1 MKDLED
7 KMDHFDEKAI
17 EEEVRSTKALIQTF
31 LQALGAF
38 RLYEASHPLISRFL
52 DRLRND
58 FDHYFNEFDSFSLQ
72 VGEHQLFFRGKV
84 VYESQ
89 DVKESLAF
97 AFFKDGI
104 REIRFF
110 NGLEFKEIV
119 DFLNIVRESDSVNR
133 LEDDLVTLIWGKD
146 FSHIAITTVDD
157 FSEGSTF
164 FVPATEEDLLKGLE
178 YNSPGKEG
186 VEENILIEEN
196 IKQTMSP
203 SLGKAPAQTFQLTPE
218 EMTEINREIQQ
229 EQQPEHLYVLI
240 ENLIEIL
247 LHLGG
252 EMDAYENL
260 ISYFEQSIESL
271 LKQKDVERAV
281 AILMNLR
288 KIKESIAKE
297 DKQILAIRRILDTS
311 TNPHCLELIGMAMRG
326 GEEMDPTPIL
336 QYFQLLTKEAIDP
349 LCLLLGGIESA
360 KWRKVVTDLLIE
372 LSREDI
378 QPLTKFLADRNSILV
393 RQILSILEKVGH
405 PSTIKYLGNLVS
417 HSDSKVREAT
427 LQLVTQ
433 FGDRGKDHIQRFL
446 KDPAA
451 EIRGKASLILAR
463 MTKNQAVKPLVEII
477 LSEEFYKRNYD
488 EKASFFRALKETGSE
503 EVIPVLK
510 KIASKKMWFSKK
522 AKWDEMRLCA
532 TNTLKMMGALASP
545 VK

>member
-1 MKDLED
+1 
-7 KMDHFDEKAI
+7 
-17 EEEVRSTKALIQTF
+17 
-31 LQALGAF
+31 
-38 RLYEASHPLISRFL
+38 L

-110 NGLEFKEIV
+110 NGLEFREIV

-133 LEDDLVTLIWGKD
+133 LEDDLVTLLWGKD

-157 FSEGSTF
+157 FSEGSSV

-196 IKQTMSP
+196 VKQTISP
-203 SLGKAPAQTFQLTPE
+203 SPGKAPAQTFQLTPG

-229 EQQPEHLYVLI
+229 EQKPEHLYVLI
-240 ENLIEIL
+240 DNLIEIL

-252 EMDAYENL
+252 EMDAYEHL
-260 ISYFEQSIESL
+260 ISYFERTIESL
-271 LKQKDVERAV
+271 LKQKDVERAM

-297 DKQILAIRRILDTS
+297 NKQILAIRRILDTS
-311 TNPHCLELIGMAMRG
+311 TNPHFIELIGMAMRG
-326 GEEMDPTPIL
+326 SEEMDPTPIL
-336 QYFQLLTKEAIDP
+336 QYLQLLTKEAIDP

-360 KWRKVVTDLLIE
+360 KWRKVVTDLVIE

-378 QPLTKFLADRNSILV
+378 QPLTKFLADRNSIVV
-393 RQILSILEKVGH
+393 RQILSILEKIGH
-405 PSTIKYLGNLVS
+405 PSTVKYLGNLVT
-417 HSDSKVREAT
+417 HGDSKVREAT
-427 LQLVTQ
+427 LQLLTQ
-433 FGDRGKDHIQRFL
+433 FGDKGKDLIQKFL

-451 EIRGKASLILAR
+451 EIRAKASLILAR
-463 MTKNQAVKPLVEII
+463 MAKNQAVKPLVEII
-477 LSEEFYKRNYD
+477 LSEEFYKRNYE
-488 EKASFFRALKETGSE
+488 EKASFFRALRETGSE

-510 KIASKKMWFSKK
+510 KIASKKMWFNKK

-532 TNTLKMMGALASP
+532 TNTLKMMGAMASP